1 MKTLIATAII
11 LAFGPVHA
19 EDVNV
24 SLNGMLHRMNCTA
37 QSSLQC
43 DSKSGYCMNLP
54 LPSNFYFDLDG
65 MIAKRG
71 DSSSDYANL
80 QQPKYKITPTFATP
94 NPQFDKI
101 NISQFSFREGND
113 SDLKVTVTVLP
124 NRTATFSIAATVP
137 QAKHTNFGMDVDSGY
152 GVGSC
157 FLLGPDGQRN

>member
-1 MKTLIATAII
+1 
-11 LAFGPVHA
+11 
-19 EDVNV
+19 
-24 SLNGMLHRMNCTA
+24 
-37 QSSLQC
+37 
-43 DSKSGYCMNLP
+43 MNLP

-65 MIAKRG
+65 MTAKRG

-80 QQPKYKITPTFATP
+80 QQPKFRITPTFATP

-113 SDLKVTVTVLP
+113 RDLKVTVTVLP

-157 FLLGPDGQRN
+157 FLLGPDAQRN